1 MRGMLIF
8 CVRRLKR
15 DRAWTLDPAMSGG
28 AVFALMTSSLRM
40 AIRGRMRRIGFKR
53 ARGMTM
59 IGKHVSLRNKR
70 YISAGSNLI
79 VEDYAE
85 IQGLSRRGITFGD
98 RVTVGRFAS
107 IRPSG
112 NYGGEIGEGLVVG
125 DNSNIGAY
133 CYIGCSGFIQIGN
146 HVMMSPR
153 VSLYAENHTYADVT
167 RSMKEQGVT
176 REFIIIEDD
185 CWIASHAVVV
195 AGVTIGRG
203 SIIAAG
209 TVVTKDVPP
218 YSIVA
223 GVPGRIISSRL
234 PGELATPDDP
244 RTHDTLEQAAL
255 GQDPL
260 AQDGTALSGSMSE
273 LPAPEGL
280 LPGGGQQAG
289 AAYLN
294 QQL

>member
-1 MRGMLIF
+1 MRGILTF
-8 CVRRLKR
+8 FVRRLKR
-15 DRAWTLDPAMSGG
+15 DRSWTLDPAMSNG
-28 AVFALMTSSLRM
+28 AVFALITGSLRM
-40 AIRGRMRRIGFKR
+40 AARGRVRRIGFKR

-59 IGKHVSLRNKR
+59 MGKRVTLRNKR
-70 YISAGSNLI
+70 YIRVGRNFI
-79 VEDYAE
+79 IEDDAE
-85 IQGLSRRGITFGD
+85 IQGLSRHGITFGD

-146 HVMMSPR
+146 NVMMSPR
-153 VSLYAENHTYADVT
+153 VSLYAENHNYAEVT
-167 RSMKEQGVT
+167 RTMKEQGVT
-176 REFIIIEDD
+176 REYIIIEDD

-203 SIIAAG
+203 SIIGAG

-223 GVPGRIISSRL
+223 GVPGRVVRSRL
-234 PGELATPDDP
+234 PEGQTPLNGASERERTPLDGLPLDSQP
-244 RTHDTLEQAAL
+244 RDEHVARHV
-255 GQDPL
+255 
-260 AQDGTALSGSMSE
+260 
-273 LPAPEGL
+273 PEGIYP
-280 LPGGGQQAG
+280 PGAT
-289 AAYLN
+289 YLN
-294 QQL
+294 Q

>member
-1 MRGMLIF
+1 MRGLLTF
-8 CVRRLKR
+8 FVRRVKR
-15 DRAWTLDPAMSGG
+15 DRTWTLDPAMSGG
-28 AVFALMTSSLRM
+28 AVFALILGSLRM
-40 AIRGRMRRIGFKR
+40 AIRGRMRRAGFKR
-53 ARGMTM
+53 ARGMTL

-70 YISAGSNLI
+70 YISVGRNFI
-79 VEDYAE
+79 IEDYAE
-85 IQGLSRRGITFGD
+85 IQGLSRRGITLGD

-125 DNSNIGAY
+125 DDSNIGAY
-133 CYIGCSGFIQIGN
+133 CYIGCSGFIQIGSN
-146 HVMMSPR
+146 VMMSPR
-153 VSLYAENHTYADVT
+153 VSLYAENHNYADAT

-176 REFIIIEDD
+176 REYIVVEDD

-223 GVPGRIISSRL
+223 GVPGRVVRSRL
-234 PGELATPDDP
+234 PGEPMPDSLDAVLAPAAPELDALTPDT
-244 RTHDTLEQAAL
+244 R
-255 GQDPL
+255 
-260 AQDGTALSGSMSE
+260 
-273 LPAPEGL
+273 
-280 LPGGGQQAG
+280 LPGVAREPG

-294 QQL
+294 QQA